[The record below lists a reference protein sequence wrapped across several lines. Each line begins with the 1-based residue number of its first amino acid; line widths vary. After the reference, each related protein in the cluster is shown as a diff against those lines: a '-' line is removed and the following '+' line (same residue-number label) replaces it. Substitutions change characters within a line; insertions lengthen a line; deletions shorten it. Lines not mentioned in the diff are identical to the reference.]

1 MTPEIENLVK
11 LCLSMS
17 DVPETI
23 YSAAHAIAELETEKA
38 PQAEGIE
45 GLRQAA
51 VAAANNADITGVAF
65 MDALRAKYPQVGVM
79 VDVLA
84 IYAIECPDKGLDELA
99 RTFTELL

>member
-1 MTPEIENLVK
+1 
-11 LCLSMS
+11 
-17 DVPETI
+17 
-23 YSAAHAIAELETEKA
+23 
-38 PQAEGIE
+38 
-45 GLRQAA
+45 
-51 VAAANNADITGVAF
+51 